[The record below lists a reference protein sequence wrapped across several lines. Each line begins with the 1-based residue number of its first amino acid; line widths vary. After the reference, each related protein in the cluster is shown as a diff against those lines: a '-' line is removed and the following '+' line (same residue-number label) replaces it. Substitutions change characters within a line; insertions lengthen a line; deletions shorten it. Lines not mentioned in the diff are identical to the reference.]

1 VPTAQGSYAC
11 VLNPGNTL
19 PNAELSQQFSV
30 TAGQPYELIFS
41 YGCATSNNSQSII
54 ASIID
59 DNGLYLVYSQHSVN
73 PGNTTGYHTYTAI
86 FVPTTPVMTVSFQ
99 DTSAAGTNADGL
111 LDNVQV
117 IAVAPF
123 QHPGEYIGT
132 DVETLSY
139 YGHPIID
146 TKTLTLKVEINNAG
160 QMLALVGPF
169 FDALV
174 GTIDNT
180 GQVTM
185 DNSGSFTG
193 TATFNGN
200 TIVMNVTQ
208 YENVGG
214 NFAYSNLV
222 NTRHYILHRVA
233 AAQ

>member
-1 VPTAQGSYAC
+1 M
-11 VLNPGNTL
+11 LNPGSAL
-19 PNAELSQQFSV
+19 PNAVLSQQFSV
-30 TAGQPYELIFS
+30 NPGQPYELIFS
-41 YGCATSNNSQSII
+41 YGSATVTNSQSII
-54 ASIID
+54 ASIVD
-59 DNGLYLVYSQHSVN
+59 DSGIYLVYSQHTVN
-73 PGNTTGYHTYTAI
+73 PGNTTGYRTYTAI
-86 FVPTTPVMTVSFQ
+86 FAPTTPLMTVSFQ
-99 DTSAAGTNADGL
+99 DTSSAGTNADGL

-123 QHPGEYIGT
+123 QHSGEYIGI

-169 FDALV
+169 FDSLV

-180 GQVTM
+180 GQV
-185 DNSGSFTG
+185 SLGSTGGFTG
-193 TATFNGN
+193 TATFSGN

-208 YENVGG
+208 YENAGG
-214 NFAYSNLV
+214 NFAYSTVV
-222 NTRHYILHRVA
+222 NTRHYVLHRVA